1 MGSEKRPKW
10 KSCPKSFLYN
20 REVIDKS
27 VLTEKEVPNF
37 KTLGLVSRTVGLN
50 FARTRFGALLSTN
63 PITQTI
69 QLQRSIFTVRPFL
82 QKKMKP
88 VFQNL
93 TVERHL

>member
-37 KTLGLVSRTVGLN
+37 KTLGLESRTVGLN

-69 QLQRSIFTVRPFL
+69 QLQRSNILRPE
-82 QKKMKP
+82 M
-88 VFQNL
+88 
-93 TVERHL
+93 